1 MVSMDNYHFP
11 AFLYRMKNIYRWS
24 LMRNTEHES
33 VAVHSYYVSIWTH
46 LLCTVANEIYHK
58 AVPTDQIV
66 AMALFHDATEVF
78 VGDIAQPVKHS
89 SAEILEHF
97 REIERSAASRLMGM
111 LPEEMHAVY
120 RPLILEHDPILYKY
134 VKGGDL
140 LDAYLKCVSELNAGN
155 KEFSYAKKQIL
166 DSLNKLE
173 MPEVEYF
180 LIHMAPAFEKTID
193 ELT

>member
-1 MVSMDNYHFP
+1 
-11 AFLYRMKNIYRWS
+11 
-24 LMRNTEHES
+24 MRNTEHES
-33 VAVHSYYVSIWTH
+33 VALHSYYVSIWTH
-46 LLCTVANEIYHK
+46 LLCSVANEIYKK

-66 AMALFHDATEVF
+66 SMALFHDATEVF

-89 SAEILEHF
+89 SPQILEHF
-97 REIERSAASRLMGM
+97 REIERSAAATLMGM
-111 LPEEMHAVY
+111 LPHELQSVY
-120 RPLILEHDPILYKY
+120 RPLILEHDPDLYKF

-155 KEFSYAKKQIL
+155 AEFSFAKKQIL
-166 DSLNKLE
+166 ESLRKLE
-173 MPEVEYF
+173 MPEVDYF